1 MAAMKLWNNWS
12 VAGLAI
18 AVWLSG
24 CGVCAPVE
32 SGSTTAD
39 MPFSQNGLEREQLR
53 AWEVR
58 QLFSEGRSLQRQ
70 GQLERAA
77 ALYEKAWDLDRA
89 RLEILP
95 YWGLT
100 QAELGNSQRA
110 LELYE
115 LYLQEEPDE
124 PLVLFNQAAVLAE
137 LGRYAEAEHIL
148 EQIAQAQ
155 QGVEGETET
164 GYDLLNSGSFWALFG
179 LTSYKL
185 GNNQKAVEC
194 CQKALSCQPD
204 SVSASLVLA
213 AAYRQQGEIKQAC
226 EVLVEA
232 CQKNPSNPEPIN
244 NLAVIQAEN
253 GLGGAAETNWRLAGK
268 GGLESAELN
277 LFSWQVL
284 HNKEV
289 DILAL
294 AELTDRF
301 PGNPWAEFLYG
312 VGLYRQKRYGEAQQ
326 IFAEVADTA
335 EGELKASSNNYLALV
350 YWQQG
355 DKRALELWQEL
366 YNNRGGDVVLA
377 HNLAVAYGSAGLYE
391 QALELAWEAR
401 RLVHERLVDCSN
413 QAEREKLRAGF
424 EPVYY
429 NLFYLCEKNGQIVK
443 AKQALAEWRHF
454 FPKSAEH
461 KLQLNR

>member
-1 MAAMKLWNNWS
+1 MKLWNNWS

-39 MPFSQNGLEREQLR
+39 MPFSQTGLEREQLR

-179 LTSYKL
+179 FSSF
-185 GNNQKAVEC
+185 
-194 CQKALSCQPD
+194 LS
-204 SVSASLVLA
+204 
-213 AAYRQQGEIKQAC
+213 
-226 EVLVEA
+226 
-232 CQKNPSNPEPIN
+232 
-244 NLAVIQAEN
+244 
-253 GLGGAAETNWRLAGK
+253 
-268 GGLESAELN
+268 
-277 LFSWQVL
+277 F
-284 HNKEV
+284 
-289 DILAL
+289 
-294 AELTDRF
+294 
-301 PGNPWAEFLYG
+301 
-312 VGLYRQKRYGEAQQ
+312 
-326 IFAEVADTA
+326 
-335 EGELKASSNNYLALV
+335 
-350 YWQQG
+350 
-355 DKRALELWQEL
+355 
-366 YNNRGGDVVLA
+366 
-377 HNLAVAYGSAGLYE
+377 
-391 QALELAWEAR
+391 
-401 RLVHERLVDCSN
+401 
-413 QAEREKLRAGF
+413 
-424 EPVYY
+424 
-429 NLFYLCEKNGQIVK
+429 
-443 AKQALAEWRHF
+443 
-454 FPKSAEH
+454 
-461 KLQLNR
+461 